1 MSRLSARP
9 SSAFRWGIIGA
20 GYAARKFV
28 LGLRASDGGAPSL
41 VCSRTEANARAFAR
55 DFGIA
60 EVRLSVEDAA
70 RSPHVDALYIA
81 TPPSAHRSQAIA
93 CLAAGKAVLIEKP
106 FAASRADAMAIAEA
120 ARSSGV
126 FCMEGM
132 WTRFLPLVG
141 ELRAMI
147 RAGAIGMPRSFCGS
161 FGAPNPPDPNE
172 SLFNPDL
179 AGGALLH
186 RGIYPVALA
195 FDLMGEAE
203 LAAAAA
209 RKGSTGVDEDCVLV
223 LRHGNGALS
232 TVRASLRA
240 ALANDMTIEGDHGT
254 IHVHAPIFRPFRL
267 IVNRTRP
274 ASRGKGGNLRLEKL
288 REGAFAQAA
297 QQRFSGLATALRSGG
312 RRTITRAYAGNGYH
326 YEADEVMRCVQ
337 RGETESASMP
347 LAESV
352 AMAALIDEARSSWAG
367 QRLD

>member
-1 MSRLSARP
+1 M
-9 SSAFRWGIIGA
+9 FRWGIIGA

-28 LGLRASDGGAPSL
+28 LGLRASDGGAPVL
-41 VCSRTEANARAFAR
+41 VYSRTEANARTFAG

-60 EVRLSVEDAA
+60 DVRSSVEDAA
-70 RSPHVDALYIA
+70 RSRDVDAFYIA
-81 TPPSAHRSQAIA
+81 TPPSAHRDQAIA
-93 CLAAGKAVLIEKP
+93 CLSAGKAVLVEKP
-106 FAASRADAMAIAEA
+106 FAASRGDAEAMAEA

-132 WTRFLPLVG
+132 WTRFLPLLE

-147 RAGAIGMPRSFCGS
+147 RAGAIGTPRSFCGS
-161 FGAPNPPDPNE
+161 FGASNLPDPGE

-186 RGIYPVALA
+186 RGIYPLAMA

-203 LAAAAA
+203 LAAATA
-209 RKGSTGVDEDCVLV
+209 RKGATGVDEDCVLV
-223 LRHGNGALS
+223 LRHRSGALS

-240 ALANDMTIEGDHGT
+240 PLPNDLTVEGDRGA

-267 IVNRTRP
+267 TVTKTRP
-274 ASRGKGGNLRLEKL
+274 TSRLKPGNLRLERL
-288 REGAFAQAA
+288 REGALAQAA
-297 QQRFSGLATALRSGG
+297 QQRFRGLATALLSGG
-312 RRTITRAYAGNGYH
+312 RRTVTRAYAGNGYH

-347 LAESV
+347 LAQTL
-352 AMAALIDEARSSWAG
+352 AIAALIDQARAPWAN
-367 QRLD
+367 QRPE

>member
-1 MSRLSARP
+1 MTEGKQAGM
-9 SSAFRWGIIGA
+9 FRWGIIGA

-28 LGLRASDGGAPSL
+28 LGLRASDGGAPVL
-41 VCSRTEANARAFAR
+41 VCSRTEANAAAFAR

-60 EVRLSVEDAA
+60 NVRSSVEEAA
-70 RSPHVDALYIA
+70 RSPDVDAFYIA
-81 TPPSAHRSQAIA
+81 TPPSAHRHQAIA
-93 CLAAGKAVLIEKP
+93 CLSAGKAVLVEKP
-106 FAASRADAMAIAEA
+106 FAASRADAEAMLEA

-141 ELRAMI
+141 ELRTMI
-147 RAGAIGMPRSFCGS
+147 HAQAIGTPRSLCGS
-161 FGAPNPPDPNE
+161 FGASNLPDPDE
-172 SLFNPDL
+172 SLFNRDL

-186 RGIYPVALA
+186 RGIYPLAMA
-195 FDLMGEAE
+195 FDLLGEAE

-209 RKGSTGVDEDCVLV
+209 RQGATGVDEDCVLA

-240 ALANDMTIEGDHGT
+240 PLPNDLTIEGDHGF

-267 IVNRTRP
+267 TLTRTRP
-274 ASRGKGGNLRLEKL
+274 ASRPKAGNLRLERL
-288 REGAFAQAA
+288 REGALAQAA
-297 QQRFSGLATALRSGG
+297 QQRFRGLAAALKPGG
-312 RRTITRAYAGNGYH
+312 RRTVTRIYRGNGYH

-347 LAESV
+347 LAQSL
-352 AMAALIDEARSSWAG
+352 AMAALIDEARASWAD
-367 QRLD
+367 QRPE